1 MSFNL
6 IHFTTALVTSF
17 PDFFFQPPRSGFFS
31 LMDLD
36 SLFQFPGSGFPLFS
50 PLDPNSYFS
59 VHRIRIPY
67 FIPLNPDSLIQYPE
81 SGFPIFSTLDPVP
94 WILILYFQSLGSE
107 YRNFIPLYPDSQ
119 FSFPRIR
126 ILIFKSPGSRF
137 PLFNPLAPDPNFSAH
152 YPF

>member
-17 PDFFFQPPRSGFFS
+17 PDFSFQPPRSGFFS

-67 FIPLNPDSLIQYPE
+67 FIPLNPDSLFQYPE
-81 SGFPIFSTLDPVP
+81 SGFPIFSTLNPDFLFSVP
-94 WILILYFQSLGSE
+94 WIQSPGFWFYIFSPLDLDTEISFPCI
-107 YRNFIPLYPDSQ
+107 RIPNFHSPESGFLFLCPLVPDSH
-119 FSFPRIR
+119 FSIP
-126 ILIFKSPGSRF
+126 
-137 PLFNPLAPDPNFSAH
+137 
-152 YPF
+152 